1 MSLKEYRERMKED
14 QEFIFYACG
23 DTVEHLDRLPQAEA
37 VKDKGYEILYLTDDV
52 DEFVLR
58 VLDKY
63 EEKSFKSVSAGD
75 LDLATEEE
83 KKEEKKQAEEHK
95 ELFDFLKDSLDGK
108 VKEVRLSKRLRT
120 HPVCLTSDGA
130 LSLEMEKVLNAMPGS
145 DGNAKAERV
154 LEINESH
161 PVFGTLVK
169 LYGSDQDKLKDYAH
183 LLYDQALLIEGLPVE
198 DPVEFSNRVC
208 RLMAE

>member
-1 MSLKEYRERMKED
+1 MLAFMKE
-14 QEFIFYACG
+14 
-23 DTVEHLDRLPQAEA
+23 
-37 VKDKGYEILYLTDDV
+37 
-52 DEFVLR
+52 
-58 VLDKY
+58 
-63 EEKSFKSVSAGD
+63 
-75 LDLATEEE
+75 
-83 KKEEKKQAEEHK
+83 
-95 ELFDFLKDSLDGK
+95 SLDGK